1 MIEGWGLDL
10 ALAAFHRVADETLE
24 LVQSI
29 AGAIG

>member
-10 ALAAFHRVADETLE
+10 ALETWHRVAAETVKLAE
-24 LVQSI
+24 AI